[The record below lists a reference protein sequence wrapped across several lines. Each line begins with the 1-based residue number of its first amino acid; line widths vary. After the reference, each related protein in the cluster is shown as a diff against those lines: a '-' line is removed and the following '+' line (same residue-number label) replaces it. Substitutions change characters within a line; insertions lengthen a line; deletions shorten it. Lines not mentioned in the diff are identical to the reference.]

1 MDRSTYLIFNPV
13 SGQGDAEEELSLIK
27 QYLESKVNLIVKHT
41 TKEVSAEKLAQQA
54 VEADA
59 SCIIAS
65 GGDGTVSQVAEVLI
79 GTDIPLGVIARGT
92 ANAFANALNIPD
104 TIKEACETILEQN
117 QRNIDV
123 AKCNGKLMILLAGIG
138 FEAETVDHTSRELKD
153 KFGILAYFLSGLN
166 QLQELEKFEAEL
178 ETDDKI
184 IQVEAAAITV
194 ANIAPPSSI
203 LAQGPAGIVMDDGLL
218 DVTIISPQNKLGAI
232 AASYHLFQS
241 AANENEAQRDDIGYL
256 RTRKITIK
264 TNPQQKVAVDGE
276 MEGTTPLEIEC
287 LPKEL
292 MVLVPRHLSEESPEK
307 LEGLPGL
314 KVKKKQSKTRENSEE
329 KTENKDLPPIVDII
343 DKRKD
348 NLYSFKED
356 EDTIIES
363 SQPEIEIIDR
373 LTEQ

>member
-1 MDRSTYLIFNPV
+1 MDQSTYLIFNPV
-13 SGQGDAEEELSLIK
+13 SGQGNPEEELSLIK
-27 QYLESKVNLIVKHT
+27 QHLESKVNLIVKHT
-41 TKEVSAEKLAQQA
+41 TKEISAEKLAQQA
-54 VEADA
+54 VVAGA

-104 TIKEACETILEQN
+104 NIEEACETILAKS

-153 KFGILAYFLSGLN
+153 KFGILAYCLSGLN

-203 LAQGPAGIVMDDGLL
+203 LAQGPAGIVIDDGLL
-218 DVTIISPQNKLGAI
+218 DVTIVSPQNKLGAI

-292 MVLVPRHLSEESPEK
+292 MVLVPRHLSQESPEK

-314 KVKKKQSKTRENSEE
+314 KVKKKQTKARVGLEENTDD
-329 KTENKDLPPIVDII
+329 KLKPPTVEII
-343 DKRKD
+343 DQRKD
-348 NLYSFKED
+348 NLYHFEEGED
-356 EDTIIES
+356 AMTES
-363 SQPEIEIIDR
+363 TQPEIKVIDDFG
-373 LTEQ
+373 EK

>member
-1 MDRSTYLIFNPV
+1 M
-13 SGQGDAEEELSLIK
+13 SGQGNPEEELSLIK
-27 QYLESKVNLIVKHT
+27 QHLESKVNLIVKHT
-41 TKEVSAEKLAQQA
+41 TKEISAEKLAQQA
-54 VEADA
+54 VVAGA

-104 TIKEACETILEQN
+104 NIEEACETILAKS

-153 KFGILAYFLSGLN
+153 KFGILAYCLSGLN

-203 LAQGPAGIVMDDGLL
+203 LAQGPAGIVIDDGLL
-218 DVTIISPQNKLGAI
+218 DVTIVSPQNKLGAI

-292 MVLVPRHLSEESPEK
+292 MVLVPRHLSQESPEK

-314 KVKKKQSKTRENSEE
+314 KVKKKQTKARVGLEENTDD
-329 KTENKDLPPIVDII
+329 KLKPPTVEII
-343 DKRKD
+343 DQRKD
-348 NLYSFKED
+348 NLYHFEEGED
-356 EDTIIES
+356 AMTES
-363 SQPEIEIIDR
+363 TQPEIKVIDDFG
-373 LTEQ
+373 EK